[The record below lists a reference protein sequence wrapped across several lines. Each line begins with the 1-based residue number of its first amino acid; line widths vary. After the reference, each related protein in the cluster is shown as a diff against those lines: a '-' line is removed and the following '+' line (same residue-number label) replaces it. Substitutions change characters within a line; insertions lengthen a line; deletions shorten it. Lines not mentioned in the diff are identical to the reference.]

1 MATFD
6 EGEVTDLAEI
16 LGTNSDVLGLHL
28 ELYAAI
34 ITDSDKTAVLS
45 RVTDYQAVEDN
56 DVDIFAKERNFGA
69 QRSSDKKRSLIRA
82 RIVSLL
88 HAEDFVSASG
98 SRLVRA

>member
-6 EGEVTDLAEI
+6 ESEITDLAEI
-16 LGTNSDVLGLHL
+16 LGTDSNHL
-28 ELYAAI
+28 SVHLDYYAPL

-56 DVDIFAKERNFGA
+56 DVDIYAKERNFGA
-69 QRSSDKKRSLIRA
+69 QISSDKKRSLIRA